1 MLKRKRDER
10 MLLNA
15 PSFFFSGNKPNAIQQ
30 IKLNSV
36 EQECWITSWNDVTG
50 KLRQPFPDLKIY
62 ESKLTIV
69 NNCHWQCQKGLICI
83 YYDSDHLI

>member
-50 KLRQPFPDLKIY
+50 KLRQPFPGIKIY
-62 ESKLTIV
+62 NQSSLL
-69 NNCHWQCQKGLICI
+69 LII
-83 YYDSDHLI
+83 AITNAKKV